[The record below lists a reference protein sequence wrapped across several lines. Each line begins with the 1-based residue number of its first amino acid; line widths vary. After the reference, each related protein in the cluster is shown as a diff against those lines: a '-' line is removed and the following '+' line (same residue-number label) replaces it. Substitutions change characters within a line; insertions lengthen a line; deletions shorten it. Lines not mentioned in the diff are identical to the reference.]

1 LKIEF
6 RRKMYV
12 VLFILAMLNFAAFW
26 LLALHLGGDALNGR
40 AADGH
45 FFLMSHGDYTEVS
58 EQVFNYS
65 RWHAMSLWLTHP
77 AGAMA
82 AVFYYKLSQ
91 PGAK

>member
-1 LKIEF
+1 MTLEF

-12 VLFILAMLNFAAFW
+12 AIFILSMLNFAVFW
-26 LLALHLGGDALNGR
+26 LMAVHLGGDALNGHVT
-40 AADGH
+40 DGH
-45 FFLMSHGDYTEVS
+45 YFLMSHGDFTEVS
-58 EQVFNYS
+58 EEVFNYS
-65 RWHAMSLWLTHP
+65 RWHAMSLWITHP